1 MVLLVR
7 LSSTLSERH
16 LMDHGNV
23 QAGRAIHIDLLLVSS
38 KISFSRGVG
47 YAKFNCKCQ
56 ITRIHGAG
64 SVGSLIIRGP
74 ASCRETP
81 PLSREPPITAVL
93 PAPPPQYL
101 AHIGGSPWLRDA
113 PRYTFPSLPGL
124 RRPPPSLAIPSPQLR
139 PRRPPPASSP
149 IPTPPPTRP
158 TVGRPLDV
166 ELDAPYKHEQGVRSQ
181 AAGMIPFRLSKQ
193 DATLARRCHGRMTGK
208 QPLSGTSDGVET
220 KTIPASQPSTMYI
233 AIVLCLPRQSSNEC
247 PFNLLIDGR
256 TFAAVAPLE
265 RSFGSRRTSS
275 VQE

>member
-113 PRYTFPSLPGL
+113 PRYTFPSPLPC
-124 RRPPPSLAIPSPQLR
+124 LAFAAPL
-139 PRRPPPASSP
+139 ASSSSSP
-149 IPTPPPTRP
+149 SSSLVPHPDAAVDTADRQAA
-158 TVGRPLDV
+158 LDV
-166 ELDAPYKHEQGVRSQ
+166 EL
-181 AAGMIPFRLSKQ
+181 
-193 DATLARRCHGRMTGK
+193 
-208 QPLSGTSDGVET
+208 
-220 KTIPASQPSTMYI
+220 
-233 AIVLCLPRQSSNEC
+233 
-247 PFNLLIDGR
+247 
-256 TFAAVAPLE
+256 FA
-265 RSFGSRRTSS
+265 
-275 VQE
+275 